1 MLRAIDVVRRLT
13 PRARPAYV
21 QAFEEGDAL
30 LAEYGVTTPLRLAH
44 FLAQGFHES
53 GGLSIVRESGAYSA
67 SRIME
72 IFGVNRHSAK
82 VTPAEAKALAG
93 NGPALFE
100 RVYGQGNPGKARE
113 LGNTVGASGNYPG
126 DGWWFRGNGL
136 MQTTGRGAHRRLG
149 QKVGL
154 GSTFEDDPDK
164 VTAVK
169 FALLPALAEW
179 KESGC
184 NALADKNDLAGIT
197 KRINGGYN
205 GKADRQAWFNK
216 IYPLLTDDTGPAW
229 QAAEEDEYIRAVQE
243 QLVTLGADITV
254 DGRKGPKTEEAIKA
268 FQRANGLA
276 PDGIAGAVTREML
289 KARVSGA
296 KAPEAPPKEFPDDK
310 AIKSGAVQGG
320 LATAAAGTAGGV
332 VIAAKEVKDVV
343 DDAKSSVDGT
353 WIGIAFFLVFL
364 IGGLLIVWNRYRE
377 AGKLPK
383 WLGGAAAIALAC
395 MLSALPSML
404 SGPAQAHEAPS
415 GFRYL
420 SSCCS
425 DQDCRPADPG
435 EIVPVSGGW
444 HVVPSNL
451 YVVSNDHRIHESPDG
466 RFHICNVEAGNRKS
480 AFWCIYIPAHGS

>member
-1 MLRAIDVVRRLT
+1 MLRAIDVVRRLA

-21 QAFEEGDAL
+21 RAFEDGDAL

-44 FLAQGFHES
+44 FLAQVFHES
-53 GGLSIVRESGAYSA
+53 GGLTIIRESGAYSA

-82 VTPAEAKALAG
+82 VTAAEARALAG

-100 RVYGQGNPGKARE
+100 RVYGLGNPGKARE
-113 LGNTVGASGNYPG
+113 LGNTQPG
-126 DGWWFRGNGL
+126 DGWAYRGNGL

-164 VTAVK
+164 VTAAK

-296 KAPEAPPKEFPDDK
+296 KAPELPPKEFPDDR
-310 AIKSGAVQGG
+310 AMKSGAVQGAG
-320 LATAAAGTAGGV
+320 AAIAGGATTV
-332 VIAAKEVKDVV
+332 AVAVDAAKEVSDVAS
-343 DDAKSSVDGT
+343 DARGQWAAGDVL
-353 WIGIAFFLVFL
+353 GIVLGIVILA
-364 IGGLLIVWNRYRE
+364 GGLFLLWNRYRE

-466 RFHICNVEAGNRKS
+466 GFHICNVEAGNRKS